1 MWRIY
6 NSALPHCRNN
16 MVDKLVNIG
25 YTCIHAS
32 NTVPSAKGGL
42 SGKIVMPY
50 TMKLIDY
57 IKNKHPHV
65 KIIAGGGVF
74 TKRDADAYIE
84 AGADHISLGSVSFT
98 PWKIKGIING

>member
-1 MWRIY
+1 MIWVIII
-6 NSALPHCRNN
+6 S
-16 MVDKLVNIG
+16 
-25 YTCIHAS
+25 HAS

-50 TMKLIDY
+50 TMKIIDY

-74 TKRDADAYIE
+74 TKRDADAYIK
-84 AGADHISLGSVSFT
+84 GADHTLRKCKFYTLEDQRYYKWLNV
-98 PWKIKGIING
+98 

>member
-1 MWRIY
+1 
-6 NSALPHCRNN
+6 
-16 MVDKLVNIG
+16 
-25 YTCIHAS
+25 
-32 NTVPSAKGGL
+32 
-42 SGKIVMPY
+42 MPY
-50 TMKLIDY
+50 TMKIIDY

-84 AGADHISLGSVSFT
+84 AGADHISLGSISFT